1 MEALWI
7 GALNC
12 ASQSLPS
19 ARGGGPPRGGGAG
32 AVRSLAARLTLSRC
46 RAQQSMSSVSD
57 QTLALMR
64 RMPTDRVSVL
74 VVGDQGVGKT
84 SLVRCLCSEVDG
96 KANSI
101 VLAPVRAVCGSC
113 HSCLPRWLYSRLDA
127 DPRSDLAG
135 CGWRVYR
142 RADQQQV

>member
-1 MEALWI
+1 
-7 GALNC
+7 
-12 ASQSLPS
+12 
-19 ARGGGPPRGGGAG
+19 
-32 AVRSLAARLTLSRC
+32 
-46 RAQQSMSSVSD
+46 MSSDVSD

-101 VLAPVRAVCGSC
+101 GLAPVRVARGSC
-113 HSCLPRWLYSRLDA
+113 HSCTPRWELCAPPSLSNILVAPGR
-127 DPRSDLAG
+127 
-135 CGWRVYR
+135 
-142 RADQQQV
+142 